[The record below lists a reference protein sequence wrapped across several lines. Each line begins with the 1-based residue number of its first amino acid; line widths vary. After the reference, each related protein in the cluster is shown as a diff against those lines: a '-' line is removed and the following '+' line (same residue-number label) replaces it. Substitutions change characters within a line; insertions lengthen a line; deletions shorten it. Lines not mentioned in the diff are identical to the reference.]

1 MPAIDYSFLAV
12 AALVS
17 IRIATMLAFTPVFT
31 QFPIPAS
38 ARVLVVLML
47 SITLAFALPRQA
59 SPVAFDLGG
68 FIQAAALEFSFGLLL
83 AGGIFC
89 AFAAIA
95 FAGRALDIQIGFGIG
110 QVFDPV
116 SRAQVPI
123 LTSVFLY
130 TGVVVFFLLDGH
142 HALLRG
148 LSYTLV
154 IVPPG
159 GFSPQDVNLRAVIAA
174 WGNVYGLGFMLIAP
188 VAAVVLLVELGL
200 GILARGLPQMNVFVI
215 ALPIKILVGL
225 ATLAAWVRFMPP
237 DPVPPLSHALHHAEL
252 RRCNKAGD
260 RRQREVRKDAVDPRD
275 TAALRGFLFL
285 RRGYKLH
292 VKKSQVSFR

>member
-1 MPAIDYSFLAV
+1 
-12 AALVS
+12 
-17 IRIATMLAFTPVFT
+17 MLAFTPVFT

-95 FAGRALDIQIGFGIG
+95 FAGRALDIQIGCGIG
-110 QVFDPV
+110 QVCDPV
-116 SRAQVPI
+116 SRSQVPI

-174 WGNVYGLGFMLIAP
+174 WGNVYG
-188 VAAVVLLVELGL
+188 
-200 GILARGLPQMNVFVI
+200 
-215 ALPIKILVGL
+215 
-225 ATLAAWVRFMPP
+225 
-237 DPVPPLSHALHHAEL
+237 
-252 RRCNKAGD
+252 RC
-260 RRQREVRKDAVDPRD
+260 V
-275 TAALRGFLFL
+275 
-285 RRGYKLH
+285 
-292 VKKSQVSFR
+292 

>member
-1 MPAIDYSFLAV
+1 MLAIDTPVLAA

-31 QFPIPAS
+31 QFPIPAT
-38 ARVLVVLML
+38 ARVLLVAML
-47 SITLAFALPRQA
+47 SMTLAAALPRNGQSA
-59 SPVAFDLGG
+59 PTDLGG

-83 AGGIFC
+83 ACGIFC
-89 AFAAIA
+89 AFSAIA

-123 LTSVFLY
+123 MTSVFLY

-148 LSYTLV
+148 LAYTLKV
-154 IVPPG
+154 VPLG
-159 GFSPQDVNLRAVIAA
+159 GFSPQNVNVRAVIAA

-188 VAAVVLLVELGL
+188 VAALLLLVELGL
-200 GILARGLPQMNVFVI
+200 GILARGLPQMNIFVI
-215 ALPIKILVGL
+215 ALPIKIMVGL
-225 ATLAAWVRFMPP
+225 AALAAWARFMPSG
-237 DPVPPLSHALHHAEL
+237 LSRIFGLTSDVWNGA
-252 RRCNKAGD
+252 
-260 RRQREVRKDAVDPRD
+260 VR
-275 TAALRGFLFL
+275 
-285 RRGYKLH
+285 
-292 VKKSQVSFR
+292 

>member
-38 ARVLVVLML
+38 ARVLMVVML

-59 SPVAFDLGG
+59 SPVAFDLGR

-225 ATLAAWVRFMPP
+225 ATLAAWVRFMPSGLGRIFGLTS
-237 DPVPPLSHALHHAEL
+237 DIWNGA
-252 RRCNKAGD
+252 
-260 RRQREVRKDAVDPRD
+260 VR
-275 TAALRGFLFL
+275 
-285 RRGYKLH
+285 
-292 VKKSQVSFR
+292 